1 MSPIRELLDLLDERA
16 VVDAVFGNHVAN
28 DPTGRPIE
36 IFTTHGCAVLAL
48 ALARLTQ
55 RPMVV
60 VYHLDEPLHVALST
74 GDRLLD
80 ADGLTAPDA
89 LCARWAAI
97 VEQPE
102 HELELR
108 GYDPAAAAHYHR
120 AETDGAVDRLAAIL
134 AQRVAPLIS
143 TLQR

>member
-1 MSPIRELLDLLDERA
+1 MSPIRALLDLLDERA
-16 VVDAVFGNHVAN
+16 VVDTVFGDHPAN
-28 DPTGRPIE
+28 DPTGRAIE
-36 IFTTHGCAVLAL
+36 IFTTHGCAVL

-74 GDRLLD
+74 GDRFLD
-80 ADGLTAPDA
+80 ADGLTTPDA

-108 GYDPAAAAHYHR
+108 GYDPVAAAHYHR
-120 AETDGAVDRLAAIL
+120 AETDGEVDRLAVIL

-143 TLQR
+143 ALQR